1 MALTVSIEEA
11 GAVKVLK
18 CTGYIDSENSEI
30 LKRRIEEAITT
41 GGRIVVDLEKIDY
54 VSSAGWG
61 IFVGYLHDARKN
73 NGDIRMAAM
82 KKEVLQIYEL
92 LDFTNIF
99 RYFLTSGE
107 AIKSYNS

>member
-1 MALTVSIEEA
+1 MALTVSVEDV
-11 GAVKVLK
+11 GSVKVLK
-18 CTGYIDSENSEI
+18 CTGYIDSENSER
-30 LKRRIEEAITT
+30 LKKAIEEAIAG

-82 KKEVLQIYEL
+82 KKEVLEIYEL

-99 RYFLTSGE
+99 IYFMTSGE
-107 AIKSYNS
+107 AVKSYNP